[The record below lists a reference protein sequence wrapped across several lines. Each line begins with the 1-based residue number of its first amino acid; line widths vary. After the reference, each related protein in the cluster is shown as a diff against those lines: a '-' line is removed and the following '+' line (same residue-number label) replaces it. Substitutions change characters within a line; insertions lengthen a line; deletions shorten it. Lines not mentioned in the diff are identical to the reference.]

1 MVTLSE
7 ITISIVETYAR
18 EKTLIKDFSSFF
30 KDGETVT
37 EDTLR
42 AKAKSY
48 IKQNPFG
55 DETPTVKVSF

>member
-1 MVTLSE
+1 M
-7 ITISIVETYAR
+7 R
-18 EKTLIKDFSSFF
+18 EKTLIKDFSPFF

-55 DETPTVKVSF
+55 DETPTVKVSFEPLWQQPEYSQFLER